1 MTRILHVIP
10 GLDATQGGT
19 VTALMS
25 MAVFQARAELKVTV
39 AATWVGEGP
48 PRDAEARLREAGA
61 DVRFIGPARGPL
73 LWHRDLSRTLGEL
86 VARADVVHAH
96 GVWEEIQHRA
106 AAVARR
112 RGVPYVIS
120 PHGMLDPFNLN
131 QKRLKKWLYLA
142 LRLRRSLRRAAAV
155 HFTDE
160 VERDLA
166 APLTGGVRAIVQPI
180 GVDLSEF
187 ADVPPRGTFR
197 SKYPLIGGR
206 PVVLFL
212 GRLHP
217 KKAPDL
223 LIEAFSRARATDAVL
238 VLAGP
243 DSDGYRAQLESLV
256 RKEGLGDRAV
266 FTGMLRGADR
276 VAALA
281 EADVFALFSHQENF
295 GLAVVEALACGTPVL
310 ISDQVNIHRK
320 IANAGVGAV
329 APVRVPEMAALITKW
344 LADSDLRCA
353 AAARARPFV
362 RENYDAIR
370 VAARWAEHYAALAG
384 PGSATSP
391 SPVAPP
397 PTPAPARGAS

>member
-1 MTRILHVIP
+1 MTRILHAIP
-10 GLDATQGGT
+10 GLDAAQGGT

-25 MAVFQARAELKVTV
+25 MAVFQARAGLDVSV
-39 AATWVGEGP
+39 VATWTGEQP
-48 PRDAEARLREAGA
+48 PRDTEQRLREAGA
-61 DVRFIGPARGPL
+61 AVHFIGPARGPL
-73 LWHRDLSRTLGEL
+73 LRHPDLAKTLDEL
-86 VARADVVHAH
+86 ISRADVVHVH

-106 AAVARR
+106 ATLARR
-112 RGVPYVIS
+112 RGVPYVVS
-120 PHGMLDPFNLN
+120 PHGMLDPWSLS
-131 QKRLKKWLYLA
+131 QKWLKKQVYLR
-142 LRLRRSLRRAAAV
+142 LRLRRTLRRAAAV

-166 APLTGGVRAIVQPI
+166 APQTGGAPALVQPI
-180 GVDLSEF
+180 GIDLSEF

-197 SKYPLIGGR
+197 SKYPVIGQR
-206 PVVLFL
+206 PMVLFM

-223 LIEAFSRARATDAVL
+223 LIDAFARAGANDTVL

-243 DSDGYRAQLESLV
+243 DSDGYRAQLEAEVAARRIS
-256 RKEGLGDRAV
+256 DRTV

-320 IANAGVGAV
+320 ITAAGVGAV
-329 APVRVPEMAALITKW
+329 APVRVPEMTSLLREWLTTESLRRGAAT
-344 LADSDLRCA
+344 R
-353 AAARARPFV
+353 ARAFV
-362 RENYDAIR
+362 RDNYDAVQ
-370 VAARWAEHYAALAG
+370 VARRWAEHYAALAG
-384 PGSATSP
+384 RGASP
-391 SPVAPP
+391 ASRAPVSPA
-397 PTPAPARGAS
+397 APARGAS